1 MGKSC
6 LMADERLLIIGSR
19 LSVIDY
25 SRQLGFIVIVK
36 I

>member
-6 LMADERLLIIGSR
+6 LMADERLLIIGR